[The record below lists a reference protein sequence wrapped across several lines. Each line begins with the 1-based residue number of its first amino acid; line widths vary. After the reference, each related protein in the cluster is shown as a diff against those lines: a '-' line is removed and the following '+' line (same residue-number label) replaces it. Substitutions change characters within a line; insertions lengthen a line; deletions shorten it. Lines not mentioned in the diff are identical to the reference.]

1 MAGIPLPQ
9 IQGRPSV
16 ARPSRQEGEAVPL
29 WSDAGL
35 QPVAGGVG
43 PTVRAAAKEA
53 PRADPTLA
61 CMWLVRTEKPKKNER
76 LWGYC
81 GKKMHGRTLDDFPVC
96 GEHRLM
102 RNVAKGEKRNW

>member
-1 MAGIPLPQ
+1 
-9 IQGRPSV
+9 
-16 ARPSRQEGEAVPL
+16 
-29 WSDAGL
+29 
-35 QPVAGGVG
+35 
-43 PTVRAAAKEA
+43 
-53 PRADPTLA
+53 
-61 CMWLVRTEKPKKNER
+61 MWLVRTEKPKKNER